1 MSLLKF
7 VALRLRIC
15 LGDQMLNTLVSNGT
29 TTNGGLEKG
38 GRVHVHPE
46 GSAGE
51 GRAGGEGHGP
61 PVRAIR
67 LTLLSCQVAS

>member
-1 MSLLKF
+1 MYD
-7 VALRLRIC
+7 I
-15 LGDQMLNTLVSNGT
+15 
-29 TTNGGLEKG
+29 NGGLEKG